1 MSQGNSSA
9 AEGPQKLSEKM
20 SEPSNKQQ
28 IELSLEMDGPAD
40 VKIGE
45 GNATVSSAAAALNAA
60 ISAEGKDHI
69 SIV

>member
-1 MSQGNSSA
+1 
-9 AEGPQKLSEKM
+9 M